1 MISNI
6 FYELPQKSW
15 WQGRIDGDERGLIR
29 LHQQVQ
35 IIEINALK
43 PTPGVRNVIFLG
55 FASDEGVRRNQGRP
69 GAATGPYL
77 LRKACSNLPVHYS
90 EKLHLLDTGNIATI
104 NGRLEEARKY
114 LAQAVSLIIENEG
127 FPILLGGG
135 HAIVQG
141 HYAGLKAKLPGKKIG
156 IINFDAHFDLRA
168 PAEHGPNSGTSF
180 YEIAE
185 QCKKDSE
192 PFNYLAIGIQRS
204 ANSKKLF
211 EWAGQT
217 GTRFIAVEQ
226 INSEQITEAQQQIDD
241 FAAGVDALYLSF
253 DLDVFVSAIAPGV
266 SAPSATGIFYDGN
279 FRRLLKACFDSGKV
293 ISMDIA
299 ELNPVYDL
307 DNRTAK
313 LGAQIIFDSLLA
325 LDETYSATDSMSG
338 PNS

>member
-15 WQGRIDGDERGLIR
+15 WQGRIDGDEPSLVR

-43 PTPGVRNVIFLG
+43 STPGVRNVIFLG

-90 EKLHLLDTGNIATI
+90 DKLHLLDTGNIATI
-104 NGRLEEARKY
+104 NGRLEEARKF
-114 LAQAVSLIIENEG
+114 LAQAVSLIIEKEG

-135 HAIVQG
+135 HAIVAG

-156 IINFDAHFDLRA
+156 IINFDAHFDLRQPSA
-168 PAEHGPNSGTSF
+168 DGPNSGTSF

-185 QCKKDSE
+185 QCKKE
-192 PFNYLAIGIQRS
+192 GETFHYLAIGIQRS

-211 EWAGQT
+211 EQALET
-217 GTRFIAVEQ
+217 KTRYVPVEQ
-226 INSEQITEAQQQIDD
+226 INSRQITEVQQQING
-241 FAAGVDALYLSF
+241 FAATVDALYLSF
-253 DLDVFVSAIAPGV
+253 DLDVFMSAIAPGV

-279 FRRLLKACFDSGKV
+279 FRTLLKACFDSGKV

-299 ELNPVYDL
+299 ELNPAYDL

-325 LDETYSATDSMSG
+325 LEG
-338 PNS
+338 NL